1 MNLLLLEPG
10 EVTPEGTALLCDH
23 RHHHLRKVL
32 GSQPGDTLKVGLL
45 GGLCG
50 SAIVDA
56 TDENET
62 RLGQIVCQKAP
73 PAKLPLTL
81 ILALPRPKAARR
93 ICRTAAE
100 LGIEHLVLLNSY
112 RVEKSYWQS
121 PLLSEA
127 RILEYFYEGLEQA
140 GDTVLP
146 TLQIEKRFKPFV
158 EDRLPAMLTGKRA
171 LVAHPYAAESA
182 QGSDTPTVLVVGPEG
197 GFIPYEID
205 KLCEAGMSG
214 ITLGER
220 ILRVESA
227 VPTLLAKLFP

>member
-10 EVTPEGTALLCDH
+10 EVTPEGTALLRDH

-32 GSQPGDTLKVGLL
+32 GSLPGDTLKVGLL
-45 GGLCG
+45 GGRCG
-50 SAIVDA
+50 SAIVEA

-62 RLGQIVCQKAP
+62 RLSQIVCQQAP

-100 LGIEHLVLLNSY
+100 LGIERLILLNSF

-127 RILEYFYEGLEQA
+127 RILEYFRDGLEQA

-158 EDRLPAMLTGKRA
+158 EDRLPAMLGGKRA
-171 LVAHPYAAESA
+171 LVAHPYAAGHA
-182 QGSDTPTVLVVGPEG
+182 LASDTPTVLAIGPEG